1 MTRRENISS
10 EIENLGPGASLPGVP
25 SYCLPCICD
34 YTCSGTCTRE
44 EDLDFDE
51 INNCG
56 RSKMSVT
63 NQRVAN
69 NPCLNPNASLGIDEA
84 CFSILNEYNRSVTL
98 YSHLSDCYQCKD
110 VPRAVLPVGE
120 NTTLV
125 VPTKFPL
132 HLFYIYD
139 THEYCHTTFDFKEHG
154 SYGWNISEQ
163 HLCSEIYTIREPI
176 NSYLPIFAA
185 FMVYVLLTILFAT
198 VKVIGRVIKG
208 RLSPD
213 NVLHDDLD
221 ELQEAETSP
230 IVRTTRS
237 STRIRSID
245 TFRGIAILLMI
256 FVNNGG
262 GKYVFFNHSAW
273 NGLTVADLVLPWFAW
288 IMGLSI
294 TISKRS
300 ELRVSSSRVKIIL
313 RCLQRA
319 ISLVLLGLMV
329 NSIYTKSLKDL
340 RFPGVL
346 QLLAVSY
353 FICATI
359 ETIFMK
365 THSQDVLQFGRFA
378 ILRDI
383 LNNWPQ
389 WLIILAI
396 MTTHTLIT
404 FLLPVPNCPTGYL
417 GPGGYYDFGKSPN
430 CTGGAAGY
438 IDRLVFG
445 NHVYSKTQNPV
456 YGTILPHDPEG
467 IMNTVSIILVVYMGV
482 HAGKILLL
490 YYQCNARVIRWL
502 IWSLITGLI
511 AGLLCHFDKESGVI
525 PVSKKMMS
533 LSFVLTV
540 SCFAFLLFAILH
552 FFVDYKQCWSGA
564 PFIYAGLNPI
574 TLYVGHIITMNLF
587 PWAWKLSHAT
597 HWSLL
602 AMNLWTTTLWG
613 VIAYW
618 LYLKDVIISI

>member
-1 MTRRENISS
+1 M
-10 EIENLGPGASLPGVP
+10 P
-25 SYCLPCICD
+25 
-34 YTCSGTCTRE
+34 
-44 EDLDFDE
+44 F
-51 INNCG
+51 
-56 RSKMSVT
+56 T
-63 NQRVAN
+63 NQWAMAN
-69 NPCLNPNASLGIDEA
+69 NPCLDANASLGIDEA
-84 CFSILNEYNRSVTL
+84 CFSILNEYNTSVTF
-98 YSHLSDCYQCKD
+98 YSRSSECHMCDGAPQ
-110 VPRAVLPVGE
+110 ATLPPGE

-125 VPTKFPL
+125 VSTKYPL
-132 HLFYIYD
+132 YMFYEATYR
-139 THEYCHTTFDFKEHG
+139 YCHQTYNFKEHG
-154 SYGWNISEQ
+154 SYGWNISEKER
-163 HLCSEIYTIREPI
+163 CSDIYTIREPI
-176 NSYLPIFAA
+176 NGYLPIFAA
-185 FMVYVLLTILFAT
+185 FMVYVLLSILFAT
-198 VKVIGRVIKG
+198 AKVIIRVVKG
-208 RLSPD
+208 KLSPD
-213 NVLHDDLD
+213 NIRDDLD
-221 ELQEAETSP
+221 ELQETETSTP
-230 IVRTTRS
+230 IVRTSRS
-237 STRIRSID
+237 STRIRSLD

-300 ELRVSSSRVKIIL
+300 ELRVSNSRGKIIL

-319 ISLVLLGLMV
+319 LILVLLGLML
-329 NSIYTKSLKDL
+329 NSMHAKSLKDL

-353 FICATI
+353 FVCATI
-359 ETIFMK
+359 ETIFMR
-365 THSQDVLQFGRFA
+365 THSQFGRFS

-383 LNNWPQ
+383 LNNWVQ

-396 MTTHTLIT
+396 MVTHILIT

-417 GPGGYYDFGKSPN
+417 GPGGASHYGKFPN
-430 CTGGAAGY
+430 CTGGAAGH

-445 NHVYSKTQNPV
+445 SHMYSKTQNPV

-467 IMNTVSIILVVYMGV
+467 IMNTISIILVVYMGV

-502 IWSLITGLI
+502 LWASITGLV
-511 AGLLCHFDKESGVI
+511 AGGLCHFDKETGAI

-540 SCFAFLLFAILH
+540 SCFAFLLYAILH
-552 FFVDYKQCWSGA
+552 FFVDYKQYWSGA

-574 TLYVGHIITMNLF
+574 TLYVGHTLTMGLF

-597 HWSLL
+597 HWSIL
-602 AMNLWTTTLWG
+602 AMNLWTTVLWG

-618 LYLKDVIISI
+618 LYLKDVIISV

>member
-1 MTRRENISS
+1 
-10 EIENLGPGASLPGVP
+10 
-25 SYCLPCICD
+25 
-34 YTCSGTCTRE
+34 
-44 EDLDFDE
+44 
-51 INNCG
+51 
-56 RSKMSVT
+56 MSVI
-63 NQRVAN
+63 NQSDGAKR
-69 NPCLNPNASLGIDEA
+69 CLNANATLEVDEA
-84 CFSILNEYNRSVTL
+84 CFSILNEFNRSVTF
-98 YSHLSDCYQCKD
+98 YSRFSECYRCDD
-110 VPRAVLPVGE
+110 VPQATLLPGV
-120 NTTLV
+120 NTTLLIS
-125 VPTKFPL
+125 TKYPL
-132 HLFYIYD
+132 YIFYKDVYNN
-139 THEYCHTTFDFKEHG
+139 CHQTFNFKEHG
-154 SYGWNISEQ
+154 YYGWNISEENP
-163 HLCSEIYTIREPI
+163 CPEIYTIREPI

-185 FMVYVLLTILFAT
+185 FMVFVLLTMSFT
-198 VKVIGRVIKG
+198 IGRAIVRVLKG
-208 RLSPD
+208 KLSPD
-213 NVLHDDLD
+213 NIHNDM
-221 ELQEAETSP
+221 EEILQEEEASNSNL
-230 IVRTTRS
+230 VRTNRS

-245 TFRGIAILLMI
+245 TFRGIAVLLMI
-256 FVNNGG
+256 FANNGG
-262 GKYVFFNHSAW
+262 GKYTFFNHSAW

-300 ELRVSSSRVKIIL
+300 ELRVTNSRGKIIL
-313 RCLQRA
+313 RCLLRA
-319 ISLVLLGLMV
+319 LILVLLGLMI
-329 NSIYTKSLKDL
+329 NSQSHFINTRSLKDL

-353 FICATI
+353 FVCATI
-359 ETIFMK
+359 ETLFMK
-365 THSQDVLQFGRFA
+365 TYSQFGRFT

-417 GPGGYYDFGKSPN
+417 GPGGYNEFGKYYN

-445 NHVYSKTQNPV
+445 SHMYSKTNNSV

-467 IMNTVSIILVVYMGV
+467 IMNTMSMILVVYMGV

-490 YYQCNARVIRWL
+490 YYQCNAKVVRWL
-502 IWSLITGLI
+502 LWSCITGII
-511 AGLLCHFDKESGVI
+511 AGSLCQFEKESGLI

-533 LSFVLTV
+533 LSFIMTA
-540 SCFAFLLFAILH
+540 SCFAFLLYAILH
-552 FFVDYKQCWSGA
+552 ILVDNKQYWSGA

-574 TLYVGHIITMNLF
+574 TLYVGHYLTMGLF
-587 PWAWKLSHAT
+587 PWAWKLSHST

-618 LYLKDVIISI
+618 LYLKNIIISV

>member
-1 MTRRENISS
+1 
-10 EIENLGPGASLPGVP
+10 
-25 SYCLPCICD
+25 
-34 YTCSGTCTRE
+34 
-44 EDLDFDE
+44 
-51 INNCG
+51 
-56 RSKMSVT
+56 MSTVNQYIVT
-63 NQRVAN
+63 
-69 NPCLNPNASLGIDEA
+69 NPCLDANKSLGIDEA
-84 CFSILNEYNRSVTL
+84 CFSIISEYNRSITL
-98 YSHLSDCYQCKD
+98 YSHLLECYLCKD
-110 VPRAVLPVGE
+110 VPLVSLPGKK

-125 VPTKFPL
+125 IPTKYPL
-132 HLFYIYD
+132 HIFYKD
-139 THEYCHTTFDFKEHG
+139 THEVCHTTYNFKEHG
-154 SYGWNISEQ
+154 SYGWNISEEQ
-163 HLCSEIYTIREPI
+163 LCSEIYTIRQPV
-176 NSYLPIFAA
+176 NSYLPIFTA
-185 FMVYVLLTILFAT
+185 FMVFVLLMILYAT
-198 VKVIGRVIKG
+198 VKVIIRVIKG
-208 RLSPD
+208 KLSPD
-213 NVLHDDLD
+213 NIHDDLD
-221 ELQEAETSP
+221 RLQEAETSNP
-230 IVRTTRS
+230 VIKTNRS
-237 STRIRSID
+237 STRIRSVD

-300 ELRVSSSRVKIIL
+300 ELRVSNSRKKIIL

-319 ISLVLLGLMV
+319 FILILLGLML
-329 NSIYTKSLKDL
+329 NSIHTDSLKNL

-365 THSQDVLQFGRFA
+365 MHSQFGRFT

-383 LNNWPQ
+383 LNNWAQ
-389 WLIILAI
+389 WLIILI
-396 MTTHTLIT
+396 IVMTHTLIT

-417 GPGGYYDFGKSPN
+417 RPGGYSDFGKFPN

-438 IDRLVFG
+438 IDRLIFG
-445 NHVYSKTQNPV
+445 NHIYSKIENPV

-467 IMNTVSIILVVYMGV
+467 IMNTMSIILVVYLGV

-490 YYQCNARVIRWL
+490 YYQCNARIVRWL
-502 IWSLITGLI
+502 LWSGVTGII
-511 AGLLCHFDKESGVI
+511 AGILCYFDKESGVI

-540 SCFAFLLFAILH
+540 SCFAFLLYAILH
-552 FFVDYKQCWSGA
+552 FFIDYKHYWSGA

-574 TLYVGHIITMNLF
+574 TLYIGHMITKGLF
-587 PWAWKLSHAT
+587 PWAWHLSHPT
-597 HWSLL
+597 HWSFL

-613 VIAYW
+613 IIAYW
-618 LYLKDVIISI
+618 LYWKDIIISI

>member
-1 MTRRENISS
+1 
-10 EIENLGPGASLPGVP
+10 
-25 SYCLPCICD
+25 
-34 YTCSGTCTRE
+34 
-44 EDLDFDE
+44 
-51 INNCG
+51 
-56 RSKMSVT
+56 MSVM
-63 NQRVAN
+63 NQDIAM
-69 NPCLNPNASLGIDEA
+69 NPCLDTNATLGIDKA

-98 YSHLSDCYQCKD
+98 YSHLADCYLCKD
-110 VPRAVLPVGE
+110 VPRAILPAGE

-132 HLFYIYD
+132 HIFYKD
-139 THEYCHTTFDFKEHG
+139 KLEWCHTTYNFKEHG
-154 SYGWNISEQ
+154 SYGWNISAEQ
-163 HLCSEIYTIREPI
+163 LCSNIYTIREPI

-185 FMVYVLLTILFAT
+185 FMVFVLLTILFAT
-198 VKVIGRVIKG
+198 VKVIIRVVKG
-208 RLSPD
+208 KLSPD
-213 NVLHDDLD
+213 NVHDDLD
-221 ELQEAETSP
+221 ELQEAETAN
-230 IVRTTRS
+230 IMVRTNRS
-237 STRIRSID
+237 SIRIRSVD
-245 TFRGIAILLMI
+245 TFRGISILLMI

-262 GKYVFFNHSAW
+262 GQYMFFNHSAW

-300 ELRVSSSRVKIIL
+300 ELRVSNSRGKIIF
-313 RCLQRA
+313 RCLQRT
-319 ISLVLLGLMV
+319 IILILLGLML
-329 NSIYTKSLKDL
+329 NSIYAKSLDDL

-365 THSQDVLQFGRFA
+365 THPQDDVLQFGRFTV
-378 ILRDI
+378 LRDI
-383 LNNWPQ
+383 LNNWAQ

-396 MTTHTLIT
+396 MTTHILIT
-404 FLLPVPNCPTGYL
+404 FLLPIPNCPTGYL
-417 GPGGYYDFGKSPN
+417 GPGGYHHFGEFAN

-445 NHVYSKTQNPV
+445 SHMYSKTQNPV

-467 IMNTVSIILVVYMGV
+467 IMNTISMILVVYLGV

-490 YYQCNARVIRWL
+490 YYQCNAKVIRWL
-502 IWSLITGLI
+502 LWSFVTGLI
-511 AGLLCHFDKESGVI
+511 AGILCDFDKEFGVI

-540 SCFAFLLFAILH
+540 SCFAFLLYAILYV
-552 FFVDYKQCWSGA
+552 FVDYKQYWSGA
-564 PFIYAGLNPI
+564 PFNYAGLNPI
-574 TLYVGHIITMNLF
+574 TLYVGHIVTKGIF
-587 PWAWKLSHAT
+587 PWAWTLSHAT
-597 HWSLL
+597 HWSVL

-618 LYLKDVIISI
+618 LYLKDIIISV

>member
-1 MTRRENISS
+1 MP
-10 EIENLGPGASLPGVP
+10 L
-25 SYCLPCICD
+25 
-34 YTCSGTCTRE
+34 
-44 EDLDFDE
+44 
-51 INNCG
+51 
-56 RSKMSVT
+56 T
-63 NQRVAN
+63 NQHVVG
-69 NPCLNPNASLGIDEA
+69 NPCLDANASLGIDEA
-84 CFSILNEYNRSVTL
+84 CFSILNEYDIPITFYSV
-98 YSHLSDCYQCKD
+98 SSECHMCDGIPQ
-110 VPRAVLPVGE
+110 AVIPAGK
-120 NTTLV
+120 NSTLV
-125 VPTKFPL
+125 VSTKYPL
-132 HLFYIYD
+132 FMFY
-139 THEYCHTTFDFKEHG
+139 EAVSRYCHQTYDFKEHG
-154 SYGWNISEQ
+154 SYGWNVSQKE
-163 HLCSEIYTIREPI
+163 LCSNIYTIREPI

-185 FMVYVLLTILFAT
+185 FMVYVLLSILFAT
-198 VKVIGRVIKG
+198 AKVILRVVKG
-208 RLSPD
+208 KLSPD
-213 NVLHDDLD
+213 NIHDDLD
-221 ELQEAETSP
+221 ELQEAETSTP
-230 IVRTTRS
+230 IVRTSRS

-245 TFRGIAILLMI
+245 TFRGIALLLMI
-256 FVNNGG
+256 FVDNGG

-300 ELRVSSSRVKIIL
+300 ELRVSNSRMKIIF

-319 ISLVLLGLMV
+319 LVLVLLGLML
-329 NSIYTKSLKDL
+329 NSMSMESLKHL

-353 FICATI
+353 FVCATI

-365 THSQDVLQFGRFA
+365 AHSQDDVLQFGRFS

-383 LNNWPQ
+383 LNNWAQ

-396 MTTHTLIT
+396 MVTHILIT

-417 GPGGYYDFGKSPN
+417 GPGGNYSRYGKFPN

-445 NHVYSKTQNPV
+445 SHVYSKTQNPV

-467 IMNTVSIILVVYMGV
+467 IMNTMSIILVVYMGV

-490 YYQCNARVIRWL
+490 YYQCNGRVIRWL
-502 IWSLITGLI
+502 LWSSVTGLI

-540 SCFAFLLFAILH
+540 SCFAFLLYAILH
-552 FFVDYKQCWSGA
+552 FLVDYKQCWNGA
-564 PFIYAGLNPI
+564 PFVYAGLNPI
-574 TLYVGHIITMNLF
+574 TLYVGHSLTRGLF

-597 HWSLL
+597 HWSVL

-618 LYLKDVIISI
+618 LYLKDVIISV

>member
-1 MTRRENISS
+1 M
-10 EIENLGPGASLPGVP
+10 P
-25 SYCLPCICD
+25 
-34 YTCSGTCTRE
+34 
-44 EDLDFDE
+44 
-51 INNCG
+51 
-56 RSKMSVT
+56 VT
-63 NQRVAN
+63 SQRVAVN
-69 NPCLNPNASLGIDEA
+69 RCLDANASLEIDEA

-98 YSHLSDCYQCKD
+98 YSYSSDCYQCANA
-110 VPRAVLPVGE
+110 PPQAILPAGK

-125 VPTKFPL
+125 VSTKYPL
-132 HLFYIYD
+132 HVFYKD
-139 THEYCHTTFDFKEHG
+139 TYEYCHTTYNFKEHG
-154 SYGWNISEQ
+154 SYGWNISQEQ
-163 HLCSEIYTIREPI
+163 LCSQIYTIREPI

-185 FMVYVLLTILFAT
+185 FMVFVLLAILFAT
-198 VKVIGRVIKG
+198 IKVIVRVIKG
-208 RLSPD
+208 KLSPD
-213 NVLHDDLD
+213 NIHDDLD
-221 ELQEAETSP
+221 ELQETETPTP
-230 IVRTTRS
+230 IVRTNRS

-245 TFRGIAILLMI
+245 TLRGIAVLWMI

-294 TISKRS
+294 TIAKRS
-300 ELRVSSSRVKIIL
+300 ELRVSNSRGKIIL

-319 ISLVLLGLMV
+319 LILVLLGLMV
-329 NSIYTKSLKDL
+329 NSIHSKSLKDL

-353 FICATI
+353 FVCATI
-359 ETIFMK
+359 ETVFIRA
-365 THSQDVLQFGRFA
+365 HSQFGRFS

-383 LNNWPQ
+383 LNNWAQ

-396 MTTHTLIT
+396 VTTHTLIT
-404 FLLPVPNCPTGYL
+404 FTLPVPNCPTGYL
-417 GPGGYYDFGKSPN
+417 GPGGYYNFGKFPN

-445 NHVYSKTQNPV
+445 SHMYSKTDNPV

-467 IMNTVSIILVVYMGV
+467 IMNTISIILVVYMGV

-502 IWSLITGLI
+502 LWSFVTGI
-511 AGLLCHFDKESGVI
+511 IGGILCRFDKEAGVI

-533 LSFVLTV
+533 LSFTLTV
-540 SCFAFLLFAILH
+540 SCFAFLLYAILH
-552 FFVDYKQCWSGA
+552 FLVDYKQCWSGA

-574 TLYVGHIITMNLF
+574 TLYVGHIITMGLF
-587 PWAWKLSHAT
+587 PWAWQLTHAT

-602 AMNLWTTTLWG
+602 AMNLWTTALWG
-613 VIAYW
+613 VVAYW
-618 LYLKDVIISI
+618 LYLKDIIISV

>member
-1 MTRRENISS
+1 M
-10 EIENLGPGASLPGVP
+10 
-25 SYCLPCICD
+25 
-34 YTCSGTCTRE
+34 SGTKQHV
-44 EDLDFDE
+44 
-51 INNCG
+51 I
-56 RSKMSVT
+56 
-63 NQRVAN
+63 A
-69 NPCLNPNASLGIDEA
+69 NPCLDTNVSLGIDEA
-84 CFSILNEYNRSVTL
+84 CLSVLNKYDRSITFYSYLSECYSCNGVPQATL
-98 YSHLSDCYQCKD
+98 PAKS
-110 VPRAVLPVGE
+110 

-125 VPTKFPL
+125 IPTKYPL
-132 HLFYIYD
+132 HIFYKA
-139 THEYCHTTFDFKEHG
+139 ENEACHTTYNFKEHG
-154 SYGWNISEQ
+154 SYGWNISEKD
-163 HLCSEIYTIREPI
+163 LCSPIYMIREPI

-185 FMVYVLLTILFAT
+185 CMVFVLLAVIYAT
-198 VKVIGRVIKG
+198 LKIIIRIVKAK
-208 RLSPD
+208 LSP
-213 NVLHDDLD
+213 NNGWHDDLNR
-221 ELQEAETSP
+221 LQEAGTSNP
-230 IVRTTRS
+230 VIRS
-237 STRIRSID
+237 RFSTRIHSVD

-288 IMGLSI
+288 IMGFSI

-300 ELRVSSSRVKIIL
+300 ELRVSSSRGKIIL

-319 ISLVLLGLMV
+319 FILVFLGVMI
-329 NSIYTKSLKDL
+329 NSTYTKSLEHL

-346 QLLAVSY
+346 QLLAISY

-359 ETIFMK
+359 ETMFMK
-365 THSQDVLQFGRFA
+365 VHSQFGRFT
-378 ILRDI
+378 IIRDI
-383 LNNWPQ
+383 LENWVQ

-396 MTTHTLIT
+396 VTTHTLIT

-417 GPGGYYDFGKSPN
+417 GPGGYHNFGKSPN

-445 NHVYSKTQNPV
+445 NHIYSKIHNPV

-467 IMNTVSIILVVYMGV
+467 IMNTISIVLVVYMGV

-490 YYQCNARVIRWL
+490 YYQCNARIVRWL
-502 IWSLITGLI
+502 LWSGITGLI
-511 AGLLCHFDKESGVI
+511 AGILCYFDKESGVI

-540 SCFAFLLFAILH
+540 SCFAFLLYTILH
-552 FFVDYKQCWSGA
+552 FFIDYKLYWSGA
-564 PFIYAGLNPI
+564 PFVYAGLNPI
-574 TLYVGHIITMNLF
+574 ILYIGHMITMGLF
-587 PWAWKLSHAT
+587 PWAWELSHPM

-613 VIAYW
+613 IIAYW

>member
-1 MTRRENISS
+1 
-10 EIENLGPGASLPGVP
+10 
-25 SYCLPCICD
+25 
-34 YTCSGTCTRE
+34 
-44 EDLDFDE
+44 
-51 INNCG
+51 
-56 RSKMSVT
+56 MSVH
-63 NQRVAN
+63 QHVAP
-69 NPCLNPNASLGIDEA
+69 NPCLDANASLGIDQA

-98 YSHLSDCYQCKD
+98 YSYSSDCYLCEG
-110 VPRAVLPVGE
+110 VPQANLSAGK

-125 VPTKFPL
+125 ISTKYPL
-132 HLFYIYD
+132 HIFYRATY
-139 THEYCHTTFDFKEHG
+139 EYCHETYNFKEHG
-154 SYGWNISEQ
+154 SYGWNISEE
-163 HLCSEIYTIREPI
+163 HLCSPIYTIREPI

-185 FMVYVLLTILFAT
+185 FMVYVLLMVLFAT
-198 VKVIGRVIKG
+198 VKVIVRVVKG
-208 RLSPD
+208 KLSPD
-213 NVLHDDLD
+213 NIHDDLD
-221 ELQEAETSP
+221 ELQETETPNP
-230 IVRTTRS
+230 IVRTNRS

-300 ELRVSSSRVKIIL
+300 ELRVSSSRWKIIL

-319 ISLVLLGLMV
+319 FILVLLGLIL
-329 NSIYTKSLKDL
+329 NSIHAKSLKDL
-340 RFPGVL
+340 RFPGIL

-365 THSQDVLQFGRFA
+365 THSQDDVLQFGRFT

-383 LNNWPQ
+383 LNNWAQ

-396 MTTHTLIT
+396 MTTHTLIM

-417 GPGGYYDFGKSPN
+417 GPGGYHLNGKFSN
-430 CTGGAAGY
+430 CTGGAAGH

-445 NHVYSKTQNPV
+445 SHMYSKTQNPV

-467 IMNTVSIILVVYMGV
+467 IMNTISIILVVYMGV

-490 YYQCNARVIRWL
+490 YYQCNARVVRWL
-502 IWSLITGLI
+502 LWSSVTGII

-533 LSFVLTV
+533 LSYVLTV
-540 SCFAFLLFAILH
+540 SCFAFLLYAIIH
-552 FFVDYKQCWSGA
+552 FFVDYKQYWSGA

-574 TLYVGHIITMNLF
+574 TLYVGHTITMGLF
-587 PWAWKLSHAT
+587 PWAWKLLHAT

-618 LYLKDVIISI
+618 LYLKDIIISI